1 MSILIS
7 GSGIA
12 GLTLAKFLDQERLDY
27 KIFDR
32 RKNLM
37 DATTALQLG
46 SNCRNILQKL
56 CLEEE
61 LKLVSRS
68 CNELYVY
75 DRKLKL
81 LNKLNIKNKHN
92 EGSLL
97 IRRNDVMKILNQSI
111 KQEVLLNESTETS
124 KVSDTVI
131 KFDATGIFSSNNF
144 HINTKTIGIRGISK
158 ISDEIFN
165 HLNLFCFNFCH
176 LVTYPLTNNEFA
188 FTFITN
194 DEIKNKEWSKE
205 LETRDFEKIDS
216 VLPKILSMGL
226 LNAVEI
232 KKWPIFK
239 TKSIKWES
247 NSMLM
252 IGDAAHGFQPHLAQ
266 GATQAIIDA
275 YYASKWLLEKETTTY
290 TKFLQSRT
298 NVINKIRLNSQ
309 LNRYIYQLPYPLSIG
324 RDLVLKNTNPSYNWL
339 FHGNNEA

>member
-1 MSILIS
+1 MGRSATFVANSSNNPANRLMQQGTNHHLS
-7 GSGIA
+7 K
-12 GLTLAKFLDQERLDY
+12 TMKERDDLM
-27 KIFDR
+27 IR
-32 RKNLM
+32 VKN
-37 DATTALQLG
+37 
-46 SNCRNILQKL
+46 
-56 CLEEE
+56 LEEE

-97 IRRNDVMKILNQSI
+97 IRRNDVMKILNRSI

-131 KFDATGIFSSNNF
+131 KFDATGIFSSNNS

-176 LVTYPLTNNEFA
+176 LVSYPLTNNEFA

-226 LNAVEI
+226 LTDFAVAYHCNSNLI
-232 KKWPIFK
+232 NPI
-239 TKSIKWES
+239 
-247 NSMLM
+247 
-252 IGDAAHGFQPHLAQ
+252 P
-266 GATQAIIDA
+266 
-275 YYASKWLLEKETTTY
+275 
-290 TKFLQSRT
+290 
-298 NVINKIRLNSQ
+298 V
-309 LNRYIYQLPYPLSIG
+309 
-324 RDLVLKNTNPSYNWL
+324 V
-339 FHGNNEA
+339 